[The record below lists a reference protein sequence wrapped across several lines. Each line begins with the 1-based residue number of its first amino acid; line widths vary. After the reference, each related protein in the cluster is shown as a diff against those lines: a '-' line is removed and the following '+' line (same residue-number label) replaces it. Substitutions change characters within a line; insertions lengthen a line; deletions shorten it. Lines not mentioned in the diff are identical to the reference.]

1 MTKLQRR
8 GFVGTLLLGAVALAA
23 SAATRAAHAT
33 DIEICNDGALRFSVA
48 TATRRGD
55 GLFTP
60 YSWYFEGWFN
70 VERDQCATFPD
81 HTDQPIYVAVGF
93 TDADDYFG
101 AAYIDLDDDEDEDDD
116 DADSDWKTVD
126 RQLCLAPDTF
136 HYERDGE
143 KVEGPCDDGFGK
155 FPASLYLKP
164 DGYTDSYTMNIALD
178 ADSIA
183 DEPGEINGT
192 RAAQES
198 EPYSG
203 GRSFGDELT
212 DAFLRGLAK
221 SYQES
226 VERAADQSRGDGGSL
241 PAGQPTAVQSP
252 APAELG
258 PPKPFEPGT
267 LNAKL
272 FGTEIVRRAGGDGVW
287 FVADGTSVDDSYQL
301 RGMTKADLLDPPMQ
315 QPAEAERAAAMQALT
330 TTLARYG
337 ANRGAEVAHNGRLF
351 YAYAS
356 DSGTRHDGANLV
368 TLGLEYAKVEDH
380 DGYSAL
386 LVECRTSDQC
396 VLAWGEDA
404 NGKPTM
410 GEAFEAFR
418 VYAANHADA
427 EAVLGA
433 LTALKRLYPAEPEVT
448 SR

>member
-1 MTKLQRR
+1 MTKPQRR
-8 GFVGTLLLGAVALAA
+8 GFLGALLLTAVALAA
-23 SAATRAAHAT
+23 SAGPRAAHAT
-33 DIEICNDGALRFSVA
+33 DIEICNDGALQFSVA

-55 GLFTP
+55 GIFTP
-60 YSWYFEGWFN
+60 YSWYFEGWFS
-70 VERDQCATFPD
+70 VPRDECVTFPD

-101 AAYIDLDDDEDEDDD
+101 AAYIDLDDDEDDD

-126 RQLCLAPDTF
+126 RQLCLAPDPF
-136 HYERDGE
+136 HYARDGE

-155 FPASLYLKP
+155 FPASLYLNP

-178 ADSIA
+178 EDSIA
-183 DEPGEINGT
+183 DEPGEIKGT

-203 GRSFGDELT
+203 GRSFGDELK

-226 VERAADQSRGDGGSL
+226 VEQTAGQSRGDGGSL
-241 PAGQPTAVQSP
+241 PAEPPTAVQSP
-252 APAELG
+252 VELG
-258 PPKPFEPGT
+258 PPKPFDSGT

-272 FGTEIVRRAGGDGVW
+272 FGTEIVRRVGGDGTW
-287 FVADGTSVDDSYQL
+287 YVADGTPVDDSYQL
-301 RGMTKADLLDPPMQ
+301 RGMTKGDLLDPPTQ
-315 QPAEAERAAAMQALT
+315 QPPEAERVAATQALA

-337 ANRGAEVAHNGRLF
+337 ANRGAEVASDGRLF

-356 DSGTRHDGANLV
+356 DSGTRHDGADLV
-368 TLGLEYAKVEDH
+368 TLALQYAKVEDH
-380 DGYSAL
+380 EGYSAL
-386 LVECRTSDQC
+386 LIECRTSDQC

-404 NGKPTM
+404 NGKPTT

-433 LTALKRLYPAEPEVT
+433 LTELKRLYPAEPEVT